1 MNYHGHRYT
10 NIPEWS
16 RYYSYS
22 EYKVGGG
29 WNYARYGGHKTSILE
44 VINP

>member
-1 MNYHGHRYT
+1 MNYHRYGYIV
-10 NIPEWS
+10 IPEWS

-29 WNYARYGGHKTSILE
+29 WNYDRYEVVNHYKGGY
-44 VINP
+44 